1 MVKIE
6 FSTNLGCACSEKK
19 LIAEFEDNIEIEDI
33 KDYGESWAI
42 GLILNELSWRKLN
55 ED

>member
-19 LIAEFEDNIEIEDI
+19 LIAEFEDDMTIEDI
-33 KDYGESWAI
+33 NDYGESWAI
-42 GLILNELSWRKLN
+42 GLILNELSWRIIN

>member
-1 MVKIE
+1 MKIE

-19 LIAEFEDNIEIEDI
+19 LIVELEDDMTIEDI
-33 KDYGESWAI
+33 DDFGENWAI
-42 GLILNELSWRKLN
+42 GLILNELTWRKLY

>member
-19 LIAEFEDNIEIEDI
+19 LIVEFEDDMKIEDI
-33 KDYGESWAI
+33 NDYGKSWAI
-42 GLILNELSWRKLN
+42 GMILNELSWGIIN